1 MSVISTTDNKNEV
14 AIELNNALNTA
25 QNLEKKWLI
34 GNNQINVADLPKQ
47 WHSVLTPLEHDPTKL
62 NLYALILTQQQQL
75 VTHYLSPSDDLEP
88 TQDIPEL
95 AFASIGQ
102 SLRPLFNRVMAEC
115 KNNSHSILQLLNLL
129 ANYEV
134 CAHPSDWMPTE
145 NTKNIPGCYFTWQY
159 WANNQLTQWHLIRDL
174 QFDKVN
180 FTELSAAQ
188 IESSLTRLRDIKP
201 QVAGQYIHQLAQAA
215 PSEARYKL
223 YKILKVNLTSQD
235 IPILEICLKNKS
247 KKVVQLATRFL
258 SRLDIFIKDEKNEQL
273 AQELAQWLVV
283 KTQLL
288 PKKMTVILP
297 ATLNSIKQQAMR
309 TELIN
314 DVALPDLAEALGI
327 SLIELCKNWRFT
339 EHREQDNISFIRNA
353 FDSLPQYI
361 LERFFEKCCK
371 ELRYDRFFS
380 AVLHGI
386 ESRFSVQ
393 GASEVL
399 NYILEK
405 EVLNLGFTYWS
416 LLADQPLTHLTW
428 LQLSQSIA
436 WKELTDDIKQDISK
450 GHYIEQYHIRPELL
464 KLGLFLPPSLAQQA
478 YDYFITLGVLPNDP
492 ALDSLNLNIALENT
506 YTNITFIL

>member
-1 MSVISTTDNKNEV
+1 MSVISTTDNKNKLNT
-14 AIELNNALNTA
+14 ELNNALNTA

-34 GNNQINVADLPKQ
+34 GNNQINLADLPAQ

-75 VTHYLSPSDDLEP
+75 VTHYLSPSDDLAP
-88 TQDIPEL
+88 TQSIPEL
-95 AFASIGQ
+95 AFVSLGQ

-115 KNNSHSILQLLNLL
+115 KNNSHSISQLLNLL

-145 NTKNIPGCYFTWQY
+145 KTNNIPDCYFTWQY
-159 WANNQLTQWHLIRDL
+159 WSNNQLTQWHLIQDV

-180 FTELSAAQ
+180 FAELSAAQ
-188 IESSLTRLRDIKP
+188 IESSLTRLRDINP

-223 YKILKVNLTSQD
+223 YQILKVNLTSQD

-258 SRLDIFIKDEKNEQL
+258 SRLDTFIKDEKSEQL

-283 KTQLL
+283 KKQFLTT
-288 PKKMTVILP
+288 KITAIVP
-297 ATLNSIKQQAMR
+297 ASLNSLKQQAMR
-309 TELIN
+309 TEFIN

-327 SLIELCKNWRFT
+327 SLVKLCENWDFT
-339 EHREQDNISFIRNA
+339 QHREQDNISFIRNA

-371 ELRYDRFFS
+371 ELRHYHFFS
-380 AVLHGI
+380 AVLYGI

-393 GASEVL
+393 AASQL
-399 NYILEK
+399 LDYILQK

-416 LLADQPLTHLTW
+416 LLTDKPLTHLTW
-428 LQLSQSIA
+428 LQLSQSLA
-436 WKELTDDIKQDISK
+436 WRDLIDDIKQDINK
-450 GHYIEQYHIRPELL
+450 GHYIEQNHSRSELL
-464 KLGLFLPPSLAQQA
+464 ELGLFLPPSVAQQA

-492 ALDSLNLNIALENT
+492 ALASIKLNIALENT
-506 YTNITFIL
+506 YTNITV